1 MCASVFEFDWAC
13 RRQRSSSSQTR
24 KTANALSDRIRC
36 REEKGKRERESIGGK
51 QRLVALAPERRR
63 RHDATADQGGG
74 GAGESQERDSVMAV
88 GEALGSLGRARPTT
102 AVVARPAPRSPSVGL
117 LRRSG
122 GRGIVRGGLGLA
134 PRPRALAEPKR
145 EREKSDEE
153 VPSTSR
159 RGDGLDAGDAAGAS
173 DPSHGSVNDYIRSGG
188 SERRWLLKQ
197 AAKTSQKEHRRKIG
211 SVLKSFA
218 GDSRGSPPDV
228 VVVGCGPAGLALAC
242 SLAEE
247 AERRRTGVKVGLIGP
262 DVPFVNTYG
271 VWEDEFADLGMSEC
285 LETVFEDA
293 HCFFGE
299 GAGGRVSVGRSY
311 AKVDLEGL
319 QNHLVDRCERAGVV
333 FEEGHVDRIDS
344 VEDAG
349 ARIHCK
355 GGRSHDCALTIL
367 ASGAASSRL
376 LEYEAGVPDAGA
388 QTAYGFEV
396 EIDAYPF
403 DASAMHFM
411 DFRRHHSG
419 IWRSKALH
427 PSTSRALRDE
437 GSWGTRTEVP
447 SFLYA
452 MPLGGNKAFFQET
465 CLVSKDAVPFNVL
478 KRRLETR
485 MEALGVKVKAVL
497 DEEWSYI
504 PVGGPLPTAD
514 QRILAFGATANM
526 IHPASGYSVARSLKS
541 APAFASDVMEIWE
554 RGGGWSEEASRS
566 AWTML
571 WSDENRKCA
580 AFHTFGMELLALM
593 DVKSINDF
601 FLSFFSLPSWMW
613 KGFLSSSLDSN
624 QLILFALAMFAV
636 APVHMKAKLV
646 GHLLHPAGT
655 YLMKAYLP
663 TRASEDGEDL

>member
-1 MCASVFEFDWAC
+1 
-13 RRQRSSSSQTR
+13 
-24 KTANALSDRIRC
+24 
-36 REEKGKRERESIGGK
+36 
-51 QRLVALAPERRR
+51 
-63 RHDATADQGGG
+63 
-74 GAGESQERDSVMAV
+74 MAV

-159 RGDGLDAGDAAGAS
+159 RGDGLDAGDDAGAS

-319 QNHLVDRCERAGVV
+319 QNHLVDRCERRRQKQHRTQNCITQGR
-333 FEEGHVDRIDS
+333 DRCGPPHRRPRRPS
-344 VEDAG
+344 APSPQC
-349 ARIHCK
+349 ARC
-355 GGRSHDCALTIL
+355 
-367 ASGAASSRL
+367 
-376 LEYEAGVPDAGA
+376 
-388 QTAYGFEV
+388 
-396 EIDAYPF
+396 
-403 DASAMHFM
+403 
-411 DFRRHHSG
+411 
-419 IWRSKALH
+419 
-427 PSTSRALRDE
+427 RA
-437 GSWGTRTEVP
+437 
-447 SFLYA
+447 
-452 MPLGGNKAFFQET
+452 PL
-465 CLVSKDAVPFNVL
+465 
-478 KRRLETR
+478 
-485 MEALGVKVKAVL
+485 
-497 DEEWSYI
+497 W
-504 PVGGPLPTAD
+504 
-514 QRILAFGATANM
+514 ATARWR
-526 IHPASGYSVARSLKS
+526 AARGSG
-541 APAFASDVMEIWE
+541 
-554 RGGGWSEEASRS
+554 GSRS
-566 AWTML
+566 PCTCRPPG
-571 WSDENRKCA
+571 S
-580 AFHTFGMELLALM
+580 
-593 DVKSINDF
+593 
-601 FLSFFSLPSWMW
+601 P
-613 KGFLSSSLDSN
+613 
-624 QLILFALAMFAV
+624 
-636 APVHMKAKLV
+636 
-646 GHLLHPAGT
+646 
-655 YLMKAYLP
+655 
-663 TRASEDGEDL
+663 